1 MRQGLSWVEWT
12 AVGLLLIAALLFSLS
27 TQLGSLAR
35 PLDRAGWLPGP
46 SVGAEFMAVL
56 GSILCAAIGLSLFLV
71 RPLLLLGPRAPVW
84 LIPVIG
90 LALFA
95 LQDRVCRAI
104 YSEDLGALASR
115 ADCQIYAPGLG
126 LILIFFGVVLTVRQ
140 FQVFRKR
147 AG

>member
-12 AVGLLLIAALLFSLS
+12 GFALVAIAVALFLSLNWLAPLLETGPPAAFISGAGIAAAQLGFLAFLIA
-27 TQLGSLAR
+27 G
-35 PLDRAGWLPGP
+35 
-46 SVGAEFMAVL
+46 
-56 GSILCAAIGLSLFLV
+56 IGLSLFLV
-71 RPLLLLGPRAPVW
+71 RPLLLLGPRAPAW
-84 LIPVIG
+84 LIPFIG

-104 YSEDLGALASR
+104 YSEDLDALASR